1 MRSREG
7 LEGMRLHLLEAMRR
21 SGRRL
26 VQRVIIEGPL
36 TDSEVR
42 RGKVLAAERGWSD
55 AVRRVRRS

>member
-1 MRSREG
+1 
-7 LEGMRLHLLEAMRR
+7 MRLHLLEAMRR